1 MWYWEEFLKV
11 VLGSTEWG
19 PNNVMYY
26 KTIKKATTTTNF
38 SSGKPLT
45 TPMHEAKG
53 ITVWENNRDKWTQL
67 HQWTKDNQGQKQ
79 PIYGGKWSPT
89 DAGQQDNGAWTS
101 EGIQYYKDTKKKVI
115 EAWEADDKGKIKALE
130 KHTLRALRKKHGLI
144 CGSHTEEQKHKKN
157 NKRRAKNNLEELKE
171 PKKPKID
178 SAYDEDDDRYD

>member
-89 DAGQQDNGAWTS
+89 DAGQPDNGAWTA
-101 EGIQYYKDTKKKVI
+101 EGIQYYKDTKKKVCL
-115 EAWEADDKGKIKALE
+115 AWEADD
-130 KHTLRALRKKHGLI
+130 
-144 CGSHTEEQKHKKN
+144 
-157 NKRRAKNNLEELKE
+157 
-171 PKKPKID
+171 
-178 SAYDEDDDRYD
+178 